1 MDMKKILQALD
12 GASTRPVEGSD
23 EMSKFL
29 RLVKEAGLNQPA
41 HQDPNFVKYS
51 ELMAKYDLLQKE
63 MTPDDSG
70 VEKGASPDAIAAIN
84 AIKSQAEQLAGPN
97 AQAWEQARQK
107 ENADSMAQAQANHP
121 ALAQQLEAV
130 GMSRLLSIVTEGPT
144 APSLGG
150 YSCGFLEKIVITNT
164 AQQGITPQQALQ
176 ELKTRVGNQDPHD
189 PAPSPGFVNKYLSK
203 KLEEGANPHKVAL
216 PVQMAM
222 QQYQAVAKPT
232 VRKDRLIDKYF
243 TEADA
248 AITQRKEEKR
258 ALINQYASVIAERVM
273 MKESKLDERST
284 SEKQARMMA
293 AAAHNPEFAKKVGIK
308 TSVAKEFNKKD
319 KGTALLSNAM
329 KGKKKV
335 KEHEIP
341 GHSMGFT
348 GGVGPGLQSI
358 EELSTELLGKY
369 KKAAGADASK
379 ADKEGDFARGNKR
392 FSGIVKATKKQFAND
407 AKGMSEGLDQLL
419 ALRDKI
425 DEAIQKLNKQ

>member
-189 PAPSPGFVNKYLSK
+189 PAPSPGFVKKYLSK

-222 QQYQAVAKPT
+222 QHYQTTVKPA

-243 TEADA
+243 TEAEA

-273 MKESKLDERST
+273 MKESK
-284 SEKQARMMA
+284 
-293 AAAHNPEFAKKVGIK
+293 K
-308 TSVAKEFNKKD
+308 TAE
-319 KGTALLSNAM
+319 GT
-329 KGKKKV
+329 V
-335 KEHEIP
+335 P
-341 GHSMGFT
+341 GHSMGFKP
-348 GGVGPGLQSI
+348 GAGPGIQPI

-369 KKAAGADASK
+369 KKAASADASK
-379 ADKEGDFARGNKR
+379 SDKEGNFARGNKR

-407 AKGMSEGLDQLL
+407 EKGVAEGLEQLL
-419 ALRDKI
+419 ALRNKI
-425 DEAIQKLNKQ
+425 DEAIQQLNKK